1 LIKENNMKTISILYF
16 VLFNLSIFS
25 CAQEKTINKDSQKMF
40 TEFTQKDKFNKDES
54 LFYTGLEDKNIQSNL
69 TKEINK
75 LAKTFESIQSSKNP
89 SSDFYLKAIE
99 SSLKTIEKYDLDTE
113 NRTRVANY
121 IEELMDIVELESS
134 NGLLNNYV
142 YGFDPTKK

>member
-1 LIKENNMKTISILYF
+1 MKTISILYF

>member
-1 LIKENNMKTISILYF
+1 MKTISILYF

-54 LFYTGLEDKNIQSNL
+54 LFYPGLEDKNILSNL

-121 IEELMDIVELESS
+121 IEELMDIIELESS

>member
-54 LFYTGLEDKNIQSNL
+54 LFYPGLEDKNIQSNL